1 MRQCFFIIK
10 ACKLS
15 VVLFFIISIIW
26 VFIFKWIVSRDF
38 RGLQMIQWTEH
49 KRLVLAVLQYIGYGY
64 TRITKY
70 FYFYKHFYQGDV
82 SPSNVQKNTWILLKN
97 WACHG
102 WRDEYTIHMSGV
114 CLLLSAP
121 AAVKGSVTRFL
132 PFFYFI
138 NRTHLG
144 PW

>member
-49 KRLVLAVLQYIGYGY
+49 KRLVLAVLQYIGYGC

-82 SPSNVQKNTWILLKN
+82 PPSNVQKKQSEFCYKKTEPVTAGGMSIQYICPVFVYFYPLLQ
-97 WACHG
+97 
-102 WRDEYTIHMSGV
+102 
-114 CLLLSAP
+114 P
-121 AAVKGSVTRFL
+121 
-132 PFFYFI
+132 
-138 NRTHLG
+138 
-144 PW
+144 

>member
-1 MRQCFFIIK
+1 MWWFEWFKTKDVWQLYLYNVRVCLTLNTFICQRKSQIMLKKNTTSKNAPMFFFIK

-82 SPSNVQKNTWILLKN
+82 PPSNVQKKQSEF
-97 WACHG
+97 C
-102 WRDEYTIHMSGV
+102 
-114 CLLLSAP
+114 
-121 AAVKGSVTRFL
+121 
-132 PFFYFI
+132 
-138 NRTHLG
+138 
-144 PW
+144 